1 MTSAQLPRRL
11 PVSVGDLAALQWA
24 RRHWPSVA
32 LGVIALLFLF
42 PFLWVL
48 THSFESAAEFRL
60 NRPGLW
66 PASPTLANYRTVLGS
81 DGFQR
86 YIANSLIV
94 ASLTTVIT
102 LCCGS
107 LAGYALARLPIR
119 GRGWI
124 LGFVTLAGF
133 FPLTAMMGP
142 LFKLMSE
149 LHLLNTY
156 IGLSI
161 ADLIY
166 TLPLTT
172 WLLASLFGQL
182 PAEIEEAA
190 MVDGCRRLGALW
202 RVVIPLAA
210 PAMATAAIFSFILAW
225 SDFAFSLAFLQTPN
239 RYTAPLAI
247 IDVGY
252 SKYQTFYNYIDA
264 AVIVT
269 ALPVFILVL
278 VAQRRIVSG
287 LTAGAVK

>member
-1 MTSAQLPRRL
+1 MTALRLTGPSTDRLHRATTALRRQGPAL
-11 PVSVGDLAALQWA
+11 TLA
-24 RRHWPSVA
+24 V
-32 LGVIALLFLF
+32 VTLLFLF
-42 PFLWVL
+42 PFLWVF
-48 THSFESAAEFRL
+48 THSFESAREFAS
-60 NRPGLW
+60 NRVTFW
-66 PASPTLANYRTVLGS
+66 PAHPTLANYRVVLR
-81 DGFQR
+81 DDQF
-86 YIANSLIV
+86 YKYLANSLIV
-94 ASLTTVIT
+94 ATLTTAIT
-102 LCCGS
+102 LPFGA
-107 LAGYALARLPIR
+107 LAGYALARLPVR
-119 GRGWI
+119 GRGLI

-142 LFKLMSE
+142 LFKVMSS
-149 LHLLNTY
+149 LGLLNTY
-156 IGLSI
+156 IGLSVS
-161 ADLIY
+161 DLIY

-172 WLLASLFGQL
+172 WLLASLFSQL

-269 ALPVFILVL
+269 ALPIFVVVL
-278 VAQRRIVSG
+278 LAQRRIVSG